1 MSHANEFSYTV
12 PEPEPRTD
20 EQLKDLQ
27 GKFAHLEQADA
38 HALID
43 QAICVIVA
51 VGGLTPAEAWDLLR
65 ETSMSTN
72 IKLRHVAELV
82 VTWGVTGRL
91 ASDIREELASRL
103 NGST

>member
-38 HALID
+38 HA
-43 QAICVIVA
+43 A
-51 VGGLTPAEAWDLLR
+51 R
-65 ETSMSTN
+65 
-72 IKLRHVAELV
+72 
-82 VTWGVTGRL
+82 
-91 ASDIREELASRL
+91 
-103 NGST
+103 

>member
-65 ETSMSTN
+65 ETSMHTN
-72 IKLRHVAELV
+72 IELRQVSELV
-82 VTWGVTGRL
+82 IAWGAAGEL
-91 ASDIREELASRL
+91 SSDLREELARRL
-103 NGST
+103 NSTR

>member
-12 PEPEPRTD
+12 PEPEPEPRTD
-20 EQLKDLQ
+20 QQLKDLE

-51 VGGLTPAEAWDLLR
+51 VGGLTRP
-65 ETSMSTN
+65 S
-72 IKLRHVAELV
+72 
-82 VTWGVTGRL
+82 
-91 ASDIREELASRL
+91 
-103 NGST
+103 

>member
-65 ETSMSTN
+65 ETSMHTN
-72 IKLRHVAELV
+72 IELRQVAELV
-82 VTWGVTGRL
+82 IAWGAAGEL
-91 ASDIREELASRL
+91 SSDLRGELARRL
-103 NGST
+103 NSTR